1 MRSLPVNLFLLLLT
15 LLTACS
21 KSAVEELNQELDT
34 TKSWTATAEMVGDA
48 WRRSNVPTTYAQHTL
63 SQAEEKLQT
72 QTMAI
77 AHSSTNPTQRQTLLK
92 QLQQIESTVSQM
104 STAAKQKDYTAMS
117 QHLKQ
122 LSTQEQTLSTLAKT
136 VGGH

>member
-1 MRSLPVNLFLLLLT
+1 MQSLRAKSLLLLLT

-21 KSAVEELNQELDT
+21 SKSSADDLTKELET
-34 TKSWTATAEMVGDA
+34 VTSWAATAQMVGDA
-48 WRRSNVPTTYAQHTL
+48 WSQGNVPTVYAQQTL
-63 SQAEEKLQT
+63 SQAQQKLHQET
-72 QTMAI
+72 DTLAQ
-77 AHSSTNPTQRQTLLK
+77 SSTSTQRHYVLE
-92 QLQQIESTVSQM
+92 QLQRLESTVGQM
-104 STAAKQKDYTAMS
+104 STAVEQKDRVAMS

>member
-1 MRSLPVNLFLLLLT
+1 MRSLPVNIFLLLLT
-15 LLTACS
+15 LLTACN
-21 KSAVEELNQELDT
+21 KSATEELNQELDT
-34 TKSWTATAEMVGDA
+34 TKSWAATAEMVGGA
-48 WRRSNVPTTYAQHTL
+48 WIRSNVPTAYAQQTL
-63 SQAEEKLQT
+63 SQAEEKLHT
-72 QTMAI
+72 QTTAI
-77 AHSSTNPTQRQTLLK
+77 AQSTNPSQRQILQ

-136 VGGH
+136 VGG